1 MEADLYSRQLVLIWI
16 VLVLLVAALPAGLL
30 PYRIA
35 AQTASGDDEEAITS
49 LVAAMEGAVQRQDRD
64 AYLSHVDLSDPVFA
78 REQAYWVDDW
88 KRIETRDG
96 FGMSVSTIRVE
107 GDQATAALEIAWTQP
122 DSTPR
127 SARFPARFVRG
138 TDGAWRYA
146 GEAWVTV
153 ETEHFRVHAFPRM
166 GQAAQKLATALP
178 ALYCHVTTG
187 LDYQPSS
194 MIEIKLYDTPDN
206 MGATIALSLPP
217 IHGWNEPGQSLKMLA
232 RPDAMPSPATL
243 AHELT
248 HFVMFDMAG
257 TTFGQYPWW
266 LVEGV
271 AQYMAS
277 DYWDAKQSVDTVQQV
292 RDLSAAGELV
302 DWSAI
307 SDFDMTPV
315 VLWSYVYPQGYAF
328 VVYVT
333 EAFGP
338 DARNAWLR
346 DMAIEMNLDAA
357 SQAALRIPFEE
368 LDRGFRAWLAR

>member
-1 MEADLYSRQLVLIWI
+1 MRSRRWVLIWI
-16 VLVLLVAALPAGLL
+16 GLVLLVAALPAGLL
-30 PYRIA
+30 PYRAA
-35 AQTASGDDEEAITS
+35 AQTAPGDDETAIVS
-49 LVAAMEGAVQRQDRD
+49 LVATMESAVQRQDRD

-88 KRIETRDG
+88 KRIETLDEFAMR
-96 FGMSVSTIRVE
+96 VSTIRVE
-107 GDQATAALEIAWTQP
+107 GDRATAALEIAWTQP
-122 DSTPR
+122 DGTPR
-127 SARFPARFVRG
+127 SARLPARFVRG

-166 GQAAQKLATALP
+166 EQAARKLAAALP
-178 ALYCHVTTG
+178 ALYRHVTTG

-194 MIEIKLYDTPDN
+194 TIEIKLYDTPDN

-217 IHGWNEPGQSLKMLA
+217 IRGWNEPGQSLKMLA

-257 TTFGQYPWW
+257 TTYGRFPWW
-266 LVEGV
+266 LAEGV

-277 DYWDAKQSVDTVQQV
+277 GYWEAKQRADTLQQI
-292 RDLSAAGELV
+292 RGLSASGELV
-302 DWSAI
+302 EWSAI
-307 SDFDMTPV
+307 SDFETTPV
-315 VLWSYVYPQGYAF
+315 ALWSYVYPQGYTF

-338 DARNAWLR
+338 DKRNAWLK
-346 DMAIEMNLDAA
+346 DMAVEMDLDTA
-357 SQAALRIPFEE
+357 SQAALGTPFEA